1 MYNQLLS
8 ITHEIYKF
16 FDDGLEVNS
25 VFLDKSKAFDKRWH
39 DEFIFKLEQNGI
51 FGDLL
56 NILRDFRKQRVF
68 LNGQVSTGTSV
79 NAGVPRGSMLSPLL
93 LLIYINDL
101 SDNSSS
107 NVKLFTDDTSLFS
120 VIHVNVSAGEL
131 GGWAFQWKMIFNPDA
146 SKQAQEVI
154 FNRKIKKTTHLSMVF
169 NNAIVSQT
177 NSQKHLG
184 VTIDLKLTFEE
195 HPLNVF

>member
-39 DEFIFKLEQNGI
+39 DEVIFKLEQNGI

-56 NILRDFRKQRVF
+56 NILRDFRKQR
-68 LNGQVSTGTSV
+68 
-79 NAGVPRGSMLSPLL
+79 GVPRGSMLSPLL

-101 SDNSSS
+101 SDTSSS

-131 GGWAFQWKMIFNPDA
+131 SGWAFQWKMIFNPDA

-177 NSQKHLG
+177 NSQKH
-184 VTIDLKLTFEE
+184 
-195 HPLNVF
+195 

>member
-1 MYNQLLS
+1 M
-8 ITHEIYKF
+8 
-16 FDDGLEVNS
+16 
-25 VFLDKSKAFDKRWH
+25 
-39 DEFIFKLEQNGI
+39 
-51 FGDLL
+51 
-56 NILRDFRKQRVF
+56 
-68 LNGQVSTGTSV
+68 STGASV
-79 NAGVPRGSMLSPLL
+79 KGGVSRGSMLSPLL

-101 SDNSSS
+101 SDNLSS

-120 VIHVNVSAGEL
+120 VIHNANISAGEL
-131 GGWAFQWKMIFNPDA
+131 SGWVFQWKMIFNPDA

-154 FNRKIKKTTHLSMVF
+154 FSRKIKKTTHLSMVF

-177 NSQKHLG
+177 NSQKYLG

>member
-39 DEFIFKLEQNGI
+39 DEVIFKLEQNGI

-107 NVKLFTDDTSLFS
+107 NSNYLL
-120 VIHVNVSAGEL
+120 
-131 GGWAFQWKMIFNPDA
+131 M
-146 SKQAQEVI
+146 
-154 FNRKIKKTTHLSMVF
+154 THLYF
-169 NNAIVSQT
+169 
-177 NSQKHLG
+177 L
-184 VTIDLKLTFEE
+184 
-195 HPLNVF
+195 